1 MNKLLN
7 KIKKYFNK
15 IKVNFNYKYNF
26 LKVLNS
32 PFKKLQLKWYFG
44 EIKHGTPY
52 FLPRKWVKCDL
63 EDGLKAWDKLG
74 EHSQKAYLRSQTQ
87 QEWIEKYTKSY
98 TKPIPIKYFGWHF
111 TSLGWKTKWDD
122 YRFEWSPSLSIV
134 IFGKQLFIS
143 ILPNIEKYK
152 MFNQDVMKIDCYWES
167 WLHWEYNTDK
177 NKSKEERFKELVYK
191 QSNTWGSEK
200 DGWTDYY
207 YHILNKKY
215 LKLYEQ
221 ILENRKSNN

>member
-7 KIKKYFNK
+7 KIKKYFTS
-15 IKVNFNYKYNF
+15 NFNF

-32 PFKKLQLKWYFG
+32 PFKKLCIEWYFG
-44 EIKHGTPY
+44 KIKHGTPY

-74 EHSQKAYLRSQTQ
+74 EHSQNAYLRSQTQ
-87 QEWIEKYTKSY
+87 QEWIKNYAKTH
-98 TKPIPIKYFGWHF
+98 TKPVPIKYFGWHF
-111 TSLGWKTKWDD
+111 TTLGWKTKWSD

-134 IFGKQLFIS
+134 IFGKQLFIL

-152 MFNQDVMKIDCYWES
+152 DIIKIDCYWES
-167 WLHWEYNTDK
+167 WLNWEYNTNK
-177 NKSKEERFKELVYK
+177 TKSKEERFKELVSK
-191 QSNTWGSEK
+191 HSNTWGSEQN
-200 DGWTDYY
+200 GWTDYY